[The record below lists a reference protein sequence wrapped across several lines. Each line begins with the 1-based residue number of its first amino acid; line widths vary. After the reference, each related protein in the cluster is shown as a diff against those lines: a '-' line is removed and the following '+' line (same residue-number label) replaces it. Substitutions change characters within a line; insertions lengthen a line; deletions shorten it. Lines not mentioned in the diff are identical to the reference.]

1 MIVVLVFLYFIL
13 NPDKV
18 PAFLRRDTKQT
29 QKEET
34 DDSESDG
41 DEDECSA
48 KVAKLVK

>member
-18 PAFLRRDTKQT
+18 PAFLRRDNKQS

-34 DDSESDG
+34 EETDSDG
-41 DEDECSA
+41 DDDDCSA